1 MGDIH
6 WTEIVFGAATF
17 VILTTYHAHWLY
29 QVRRAPLQTYMGVSK
44 HLRRRW
50 VQSVI
55 SEKRDILSV
64 QTLRNWIMASS
75 FLASTAMIIGL
86 GLLSFIFKPEHVSE
100 IPFDLTLMFS
110 RMKTL
115 FTAKLMLLILHFF
128 FAFFSFT
135 LSIRYMNQVN
145 FMINVPETGTSLIT
159 PEFIAHTLD
168 MGMLH
173 HTIGMRAYYL
183 AAVVVLWLFGPVW
196 MFLGSIILC
205 FVLYK
210 LDHCCALEYST
221 ARHHVGTAW
230 SSNDSGEV
238 LEKHPALQ

>member
-6 WTEIVFGAATF
+6 WTEVVFGAATF
-17 VILTTYHAHWLY
+17 LVLTSYHIYWIYH
-29 QVRRAPLQTYMGVSK
+29 VRRAPFRTYMGITRY
-44 HLRRRW
+44 LRRMW
-50 VQSVI
+50 VESI
-55 SEKRDILSV
+55 MTEKRDILSV

-86 GLLSFIFKPEHVSE
+86 GLLSFLFKPEHVSE
-100 IPFDLTLMFS
+100 MPFDLTLLFS

-115 FTAKLMLLILHFF
+115 FMAKLMLLMVHFF

-145 FMINVPETGTSLIT
+145 FMINVPIECDPLLT

-168 MGMLH
+168 MGMMH
-173 HTIGMRAYYL
+173 YSMGMRAFYL
-183 AAVVVLWLFGPVW
+183 SVVATLWLFGPVW
-196 MFLGSIILC
+196 MFLGSLVLV

-210 LDHCCALEYST
+210 LDHCCALDYST
-221 ARHHVGTAW
+221 ARCDI
-230 SSNDSGEV
+230 DSRAAE
-238 LEKHPALQ
+238 PQA